1 MIVMKAFEPA
11 RIKALF
17 LPAALLILTLWLTSL
32 LDAGSFLSPY
42 LFCAI
47 AGAMAITANRGRM
60 GSFSGRESVCP
71 LIFAALFALS
81 VLLANYE
88 LTWFANLPKICVLLL
103 GGWMIARHVLLAAL
117 RLEISPAAG
126 PLPAGKKSGRIFC
139 AVFFSVSLV
148 YLLALFLCYRPG
160 ILSPD
165 SIEQVSQIR
174 TGIYTNHHPFWHTMI
189 IRACLA
195 LGMRLFHNINDAVT
209 VYSVFQLLCMAA
221 VFSYACMTLAQGGTP
236 LPWIAAAAAA
246 FALLPYHILYSVTMW
261 KDVLF
266 GGAVLLFVCAAHRVY
281 RDIGRKGLNFF
292 LLALGALG
300 SCLLRSN
307 GFAAFVLA
315 FCVFFFKSGKSR
327 KKMLGILL
335 SLILAA
341 FILIYPLLGLLG
353 IQQPDPAEFLSIPEQ
368 QIGRLIVDQA
378 ALSGEETALL
388 QKILDFDAVR
398 KNYIPTISDPI
409 KIIIRDTNP
418 AYLREHLTD
427 YLKLWLKLGLRYPAA
442 YLKAWIDQTKG
453 YWNAGYEHRVVST
466 GVWPNAFGIEALP
479 RDHPFSAAITRWV
492 SVFLHNPMFELFR
505 SIGLHVWILLLCF
518 FIQIAKG
525 KEGWLTCVLP
535 ITVVLSLLVSTPV
548 SNEFRYAYAVFTT
561 VPFLVLTTFTGG
573 VSDER

>member
-1 MIVMKAFEPA
+1 MKAFEPA
-11 RIKALF
+11 RIKALY
-17 LPAALLILTLWLTSL
+17 LPAALLILTLWLTFL
-32 LDAGSFLSPY
+32 LDADSFLSPY
-42 LFCAI
+42 LLCAL
-47 AGAMAITANRGRM
+47 AGAMAMTANRERKRPL
-60 GSFSGRESVCP
+60 SRRESVCS
-71 LIFAALFALS
+71 LIFASLFALS
-81 VLLANYE
+81 VLLGNYE
-88 LTWFANLPKICVLLL
+88 LTGFSNLPKICILLL
-103 GGWMIARHVLLAAL
+103 GGWIIARQVLLAAL
-117 RLEISPAAG
+117 RLEIPPAAG
-126 PLPAGKKSGRIFC
+126 PLSAGKKPQWIFG
-139 AVFFSVSLV
+139 AIFISLSLV

-165 SIEQVSQIR
+165 SIEQVRQIQ

-189 IRACLA
+189 IRACMA

-221 VFSYACMTLAQGGTP
+221 VFSCACMTLAQGGTP
-236 LPWIAAAAAA
+236 LPLVAAAAAA

-266 GGAVLLFVCAAHRVY
+266 GGAVLLFVCAAHRVC
-281 RDIGRKGLNFF
+281 RGIGKKGLNCF

-315 FCVFFFKSGKSR
+315 FCVFLFKSGKPG
-327 KKMLGILL
+327 KKLLGFLL

-368 QIGRLIVDQA
+368 QIGRLIA
-378 ALSGEETALL
+378 EHAELSGEETALL
-388 QKILDFDAVR
+388 QEILDFDAVR

-418 AYLREHLTD
+418 AYLREHLRD
-427 YLKLWLKLGLRYPAA
+427 YMKLWLKLGIRYPVT

-453 YWNAGYEHRVVST
+453 FWNAGYAHRVVST
-466 GVWPNAFGIEALP
+466 GVWTNDYGIAAAP
-479 RDHPFSAAITRWV
+479 QNHPFAAAMTGWV

-518 FIQIAKG
+518 FIQAAKG
-525 KEGWLTCVLP
+525 EDGWLTCVLP